1 MKIAEVSRR
10 VSLYETLDHSA
21 KRTYKLWESA
31 GYVLKEF
38 ALDDAQIKQLFA
50 QIEKDLSAVG
60 GGNRTA
66 LGKGIDA
73 TTAAGKAIKT
83 AYDDLV
89 GQVQNSAPMQNADA
103 EYDKLAAQLKA
114 ATGGDEGVMKYVQK
128 YRDFATKHPVAQS
141 FIYAALIAAAGISG
155 AGLGGA
161 AVLGLLKMSDR
172 LLQGDKFSSALG
184 KGAMTGATALAAGQI
199 GQAVQGADAA
209 LPSPPVA
216 PDTSAVDTVADTA
229 VDAGAEGAKSAAG
242 TAATNRVAGAAA
254 DTATNIAQGA
264 GAEMFPGLAT
274 DQMANNAIKRIADK
288 IAAGAMTDSDLTFLD
303 STKQFVAAQIN
314 DQGYQT
320 APKELWDHYNVLDAM
335 VRKAVEIPKLK
346 ESRARYI
353 DKDSTIRHW
362 ALNESLG
369 RQRGGVRLT
378 EAGVRRVFEVA
389 ANEGIMDTLKGAAKT
404 ATTAIAT
411 TGKNLTTKVT
421 ADKLQSAWTK
431 SGNPPD
437 SVAVEKFLQQQ
448 GVDAATVA
456 KSMQAVGLQATGA
469 TADQKVEPTM
479 SGNIPTP
486 KATPGKVEPTLGEP
500 VAATTT
506 QTTPTPEPAAEP
518 VAATTTEPTPE
529 PVAAA
534 KTPEEIRKE
543 KQAAAAADAQAQ
555 MKANP
560 APAASAATTPDFS
573 GGQQQVTPAGTVAP
587 PLPNPG
593 KKMAEIAATMSP
605 EEKAALVAKI
615 QAAIAQKKAAATQPV
630 AESFRR
636 LNKIIK

>member
-1 MKIAEVSRR
+1 MKIVEVDRR

-60 GGNRTA
+60 GNRTA
-66 LGKGIDA
+66 LGKGIDTA
-73 TTAAGKAIKT
+73 TAAGKAIKT

-89 GQVQNSAPMQNADA
+89 NKVQDSAPMQNADA

-114 ATGGDEGVMKYVQK
+114 ATGGDAGVMKYVQK
-128 YRDFATKHPVAQS
+128 YRDFAEKHPVAQS

-161 AVLGLLKMSDR
+161 AVLGLLKMTDR
-172 LLQGDKFSSALG
+172 LLQGDKFSTALG

-199 GQAVQGADAA
+199 GQALQGTDAA
-209 LPSPPVA
+209 LPSTPVA
-216 PDTSAVDTVADTA
+216 PDTSAVDAVADTA

-254 DTATNIAQGA
+254 DTATTVAQGA
-264 GAEMFPGLAT
+264 GVEMFQGLAT
-274 DQMANNAIKRIADK
+274 DTMADATIKRIADS
-288 IAAGAMTDSDLTFLD
+288 IASGQLSTADLQHLQASQGFIANALNNAD
-303 STKQFVAAQIN
+303 PAREAAL
-314 DQGYQT
+314 T
-320 APKELWDHYNVLDAM
+320 AHYNVLDKMLRAANDIT
-335 VRKAVEIPKLK
+335 VK

-456 KSMQAVGLQATGA
+456 KSMQAVGLQATGVGA
-469 TADQKVEPTM
+469 NQKVEPTM
-479 SGNIPTP
+479 SGEPTP
-486 KATPGKVEPTLGEP
+486 AP
-500 VAATTT
+500 AAL
-506 QTTPTPEPAAEP
+506 EPAA
-518 VAATTTEPTPE
+518 E

-573 GGQQQVTPAGTVAP
+573 GGQQQATPAGTVAP

-593 KKMAEIAATMSP
+593 KKMAELAATMSP

-615 QAAIAQKKAAATQPV
+615 QAMLAQKQAAQPV
-630 AESFRR
+630 TEESKRR
-636 LNKIIK
+636 KKKVIK

>member
-21 KRTYKLWESA
+21 RRTYKLWESA

-38 ALDDAQIKQLFA
+38 ALDDAQIKQLFS
-50 QIEKDLSAVG
+50 QIEKDLSVD

-83 AYDDLV
+83 AYDELV

-209 LPSPPVA
+209 LPSTPVA
-216 PDTSAVDTVADTA
+216 PDTSAIDAVADTA

-242 TAATNRVAGAAA
+242 TAATNRVAGAASDVS
-254 DTATNIAQGA
+254 DTAVSAAQEIVKGS

-274 DQMANNAIKRIADK
+274 DQMANNAIKQIADK

-335 VRKAVEIPKLK
+335 VRKAVEIPKMK
-346 ESRARYI
+346 ESINPYI
-353 DKDSTIRHW
+353 NYVTTQAAW
-362 ALNESLG
+362 QLNESLG
-369 RQRGGVRLT
+369 RPRGGVYLT
-378 EAGVRRVFEVA
+378 EAGIRQALSTA
-389 ANEGIMDTLKGAAKT
+389 AGNISSGIKT
-404 ATTAIAT
+404 AA
-411 TGKNLTTKVT
+411 GNLTTKVT
-421 ADKLQSAWTK
+421 ADKLQKAWAK

-437 SVAVEKFLQQQ
+437 SVALEKFLQQQ
-448 GVDAATVA
+448 GVDAGTVA
-456 KSMQAVGLQATGA
+456 KSMQSIGLQATGA

-479 SGNIPTP
+479 SGNIPAP

-500 VAATTT
+500 TPEPVA
-506 QTTPTPEPAAEP
+506 TPEPAA
-518 VAATTTEPTPE
+518 E